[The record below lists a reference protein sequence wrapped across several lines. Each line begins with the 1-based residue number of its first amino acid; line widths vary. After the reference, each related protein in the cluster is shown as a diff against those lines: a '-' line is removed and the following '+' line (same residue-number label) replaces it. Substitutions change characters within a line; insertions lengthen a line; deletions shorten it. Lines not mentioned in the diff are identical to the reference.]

1 MIAILNENLCKIRF
15 NLIASAIEKHYHY
28 RYQKYLCGLIMVVCL
43 CRNVKTSQI
52 VEAVKGGARSVDQVR
67 EVTGA
72 ASCCGKC
79 QFMVNA
85 LVTDHSDD
93 SQCDYYDA
101 ATA

>member
-1 MIAILNENLCKIRF
+1 MTGFISMI
-15 NLIASAIEKHYHY
+15 
-28 RYQKYLCGLIMVVCL
+28 VCL

-67 EVTGA
+67 EATGA

-93 SQCDYYDA
+93 NQCDYYNA
-101 ATA
+101 ATG